1 MENKE
6 FYYTYNE
13 ESKKFLEKVASQVDP
28 LESKLAGK
36 TVYCGLPL
44 NSTYVEPLKE
54 REGFNVVWNGESW
67 EYQEIS
73 KEKEAEER
81 KLTEL
86 EQYLNEYFEIQSKLS
101 STDYINDKINDAV
114 NTNDLELAEELRIQY
129 KETFEERAK
138 WREKAHHLKN
148 IISQLQGE

>member
-6 FYYTYNE
+6 FYYTYDE
-13 ESKKFLEKVASQVDP
+13 KTKKFLSKESAQIDP
-28 LESKLAGK
+28 LESELAGK
-36 TVYCGLPL
+36 TIFCGKPQ
-44 NSTYVEPLKE
+44 NSTYEEPLSEKA
-54 REGFNVVWNGESW
+54 GFNVVWNGESW

-73 KEKEAEER
+73 EEKEAEER
-81 KLTEL
+81 ELTEL

-114 NTNDLELAEELRIQY
+114 NTNNLELAEELRVHY

-148 IISQLQGE
+148 IISQLKGE